1 MLVTIGAMEM
11 LSKSEFREELR
22 IFNKSKEPQVSKVST
37 RVFISG
43 YCGVVFVN
51 KEIIKAHIHGQ
62 HDGGRR
68 EGVHCAK
75 TATGKVKSLWLKLC
89 LHEEKGLLGLLCGK
103 IVLVK
108 ANLRLHK
115 LRIHDDGVLEY
126 VLCER

>member
-1 MLVTIGAMEM
+1 M
-11 LSKSEFREELR
+11 
-22 IFNKSKEPQVSKVST
+22 
-37 RVFISG
+37 
-43 YCGVVFVN
+43 FVN

-89 LHEEKGLLGLLCGK
+89 LHEEKGLLGVLCGK

-108 ANLRLHK
+108 AKLRLHK
-115 LRIHDDGVLEY
+115 LRIHDDGVLEG